1 MLNLENNV
9 SFGQELNR
17 LRKDKG
23 ISQFDLTVMM
33 DWSSTSPL
41 IQIEKD
47 RRIPKI
53 ETIEKL
59 SRCLDLDYIQRHY
72 LLGLAGFLL
81 KTEIPQ
87 KQQVIKTL
95 EHVSSYMC
103 SIQYPSFIVDFKYR
117 FWLFNPA
124 VSILADGDYE
134 ILHRLLSQ
142 RINVF
147 DVYFNSQVGFCQS
160 IANIEHVQNDQIFRF
175 KASNLFRQHEDFY
188 LAYPDCMKYLAT
200 EDFIAFERAWNK
212 IDHNVL
218 IDVKSIQIPDFYN
231 RIEKGD
237 VSVYLNGKEVFF
249 HITVLPILHLGDLFQ
264 VVTYVPVDSSSLPEN
279 KAYVDNICEKN
290 FSQNAKTLKIWE
302 LTNIDQFF

>member
-1 MLNLENNV
+1 MFNLKNNV
-9 SFGQELNR
+9 SFGGELTR
-17 LRKDKG
+17 LRKQKG

-33 DWSSTSPL
+33 NWSSTSPL
-41 IQIEKD
+41 IQIEKN
-47 RRIPKI
+47 RRIPKL
-53 ETIEKL
+53 ETIERL
-59 SRCLDLDYIQRHY
+59 SSCLELDYIQKHY

-87 KQQVIKTL
+87 KKQVITTL

-103 SIQYPSFIVDFKYR
+103 NIQYPSFIVDYKYR

-124 VSILADGDYE
+124 VSVLANGDNKILYQ
-134 ILHRLLSQ
+134 LLS
-142 RINVF
+142 RCFSVF

-160 IANIEHVQNDQIFRF
+160 ITNIEQVQDDQIFRF

-188 LAYPDCMKYLAT
+188 LAYPDCMSYLET
-200 EDFIAFERAWNK
+200 EDYTAFEKAWNK

-218 IDVKSIQIPDFYN
+218 VDVKAIQIPDFYN

-237 VSVYLNGKEVFF
+237 VSVCLNGKDVYF

-264 VVTYVPVDSSSLPEN
+264 VVTYVPVDSASLPEN
-279 KAYVDNICEKN
+279 KAYIDNICQRNISKH
-290 FSQNAKTLKIWE
+290 AAPLKIWE
-302 LTNIDQFF
+302 LINVDQLF